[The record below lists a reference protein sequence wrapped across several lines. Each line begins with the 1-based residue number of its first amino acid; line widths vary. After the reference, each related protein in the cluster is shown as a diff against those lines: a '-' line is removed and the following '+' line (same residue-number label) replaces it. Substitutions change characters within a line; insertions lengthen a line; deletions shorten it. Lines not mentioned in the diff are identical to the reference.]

1 MASLPRTAQKSPEAS
16 KSEDYFKELIMKSRM
31 IRLFTVLLS
40 LLFGIAGS
48 HPATA
53 QSFKVVKVQ
62 GGLALTQISSG
73 GASVWALATNGHP
86 YIYKGTQFLL
96 ASSAVS
102 LSQISAGGGSL
113 RQSDTVWALDSSG
126 NIYHAVKSATAWT
139 FQQVPGTGVF
149 TQIVAGAGYQD
160 SCHPYEVWGLNS
172 NAQIFRY
179 NFCSGNFD
187 TIAGIL
193 CSLAVGGGDIWG
205 MDCSGNVYYYNF
217 AAGFQSAGAVL
228 AEIAVGSDTVFG
240 IDASEELFNLRPI
253 MTPYQSGAIK
263 VAVGDGVWYLDSANH
278 INHIGPTFLEVISG
292 PALTSITVG
301 EGGGVWGLSSGKAYA
316 FSTP

>member
-1 MASLPRTAQKSPEAS
+1 
-16 KSEDYFKELIMKSRM
+16 MKSRM

-40 LLFGIAGS
+40 LLFAIAGS
-48 HPATA
+48 RPATA

-62 GGLALTQISSG
+62 GCLALTQISSG

-86 YIYKGTQFLL
+86 YIYKGTQFVL

-139 FQQVPGTGVF
+139 FQQVPGTGFF
-149 TQIVAGAGYQD
+149 TQIVAGAGYLD

-172 NAQIFRY
+172 NAQIFHY

-187 TIAGIL
+187 TVAGIL
-193 CSLAVGGGDIWG
+193 CSLAVGGGETWG
-205 MDCSGNVYYYNF
+205 TDCSGNLYIYDFSN
-217 AAGFQSAGAVL
+217 GAFEPTNQVFTQ
-228 AEIAVGSDTVFG
+228 IAVGADSVWG
-240 IDASEELFNLRPI
+240 IDG
-253 MTPYQSGAIK
+253 SGVLWKLYSGSYGSGIAQI
-263 VAVGDGVWYLDSANH
+263 AAGSGLWFIDSGGRTG
-278 INHIGPTFLEVISG
+278 HIGPTGIESISA
-292 PALTSITVG
+292 PTLTSIKVG
-301 EGGGVWGLSSGKAYA
+301 EGGGVWGLSFGKPYA